1 MEPASASRV
10 RLFRVVTVVLAP
22 LLVLGALEL
31 LLRLFG
37 VGHSTAFT
45 VPCEVGGRPAACP
58 NPDFPLRFF
67 PPALARQPTPFV
79 IPAEKGPRTLR
90 VMVLGES
97 AAQGDP
103 EPTFGL
109 ARFLQAMLEEALPG
123 VRVEV
128 VNAGLVAINSHA
140 LVPMAR
146 DLARHAPDVAVVYA
160 GNNEVV
166 GPFGPG
172 TVLTGRP
179 PGLALVRASLAIG
192 TTRIGQLLGALGRR
206 GKDVPTEWRGMEL
219 FLDHQVRADDPAMDL
234 VYRGFAS
241 NLAEVLEAFRSRGTR
256 VVVCTVGTRLR
267 DFAPFASAH
276 RPGLDAAALAR
287 FQEAVARGDAAE
299 QAQRPAEAL
308 VAYREAE
315 AIDPGH
321 AELQYRIGRAGLAAE
336 DWLTAREG
344 LERARDLDTL
354 RFRADS
360 RLAQLTEEV
369 ARAAGRGVELVYGA
383 RALAAASRHGL
394 PGPEVF
400 WEHAHLT
407 PKGNEVLA
415 RALFPAV
422 VRVLPASLGVVN
434 ATPPSHERLVERLAL
449 TGYNQYLVAKEVLRR
464 LEHPPFTGQLDHAL
478 QVQQVTRV
486 RDEGAKEAFEDTEA
500 QYQAALA
507 RAPDDPWLHW
517 NHAILLDNRDVFL
530 ARRGEPD
537 RGRAIPEYQRVLQA
551 LPDSR
556 EAHLRLAE
564 AYARLGRIDEAKQ
577 QCREV
582 LRFRPG
588 DAQAR
593 STLAELERMRRP
605 PAP

>member
-1 MEPASASRV
+1 MERASASRV

-593 STLAELERMRRP
+593 STLAELERMRRS

>member
-1 MEPASASRV
+1 MEHASATRV
-10 RLFRVVTVVLAP
+10 RLFRAVTVVLAP
-22 LLVLGALEL
+22 LVALAAVEL
-31 LLRLFG
+31 MLRLLG
-37 VGHSTAFT
+37 YGHPTAFT
-45 VPCEVGGRPAACP
+45 VPCEVEQRRAACP

-90 VMVLGES
+90 VVVVGES

-128 VNAGLVAINSHA
+128 ANAGLTAINSHA
-140 LVPMAR
+140 LVPIAR

-179 PGLALVRASLAIG
+179 PSLALVRASLALG

-206 GKDVPTEWRGMEL
+206 GKDVPTAWRGMEL

-241 NLAEVLEAFRSRGTR
+241 NLAEVLQVFRRQGAR
-256 VVVCTVGTRLR
+256 VVVSTVGTRLR

-276 RPGLDAAALAR
+276 RPGLDSAALAR

-308 VAYREAE
+308 SAYREAE
-315 AIDPGH
+315 AIDAGY
-321 AELQYRIGRAGLAAE
+321 AELQYRIGRAGLAAK
-336 DWLTAREG
+336 DWPAAREG

-360 RLAQLTEEV
+360 RLAQLTEDV

-383 RALAAASRHGL
+383 RALVVASPHGL
-394 PGPEVF
+394 PGPEMF

-407 PKGNEVLA
+407 PRGNEVLA

-422 VRVLPASLGVVN
+422 VRALPASLGVEN
-434 ATPPSHERLVERLAL
+434 ARAPSHERVVERLAL

-478 QVQQVTRV
+478 QVAQVERV
-486 RDEGAKEAFEDTEA
+486 RDEGANEPFEETEA

-507 RAPDDPWLHW
+507 RAPADPWLHW

-537 RGRAIPEYQRVLQA
+537 RGRAIPEYQQMLQA
-551 LPDSR
+551 LPRSR
-556 EAHLRLAE
+556 EGHLRLAE
-564 AYARLGRIDEAKQ
+564 ANARLGRIDEAEQ

-593 STLAELERMRRP
+593 STLADLEKIRRP
-605 PAP
+605 PAQ

>member
-1 MEPASASRV
+1 MERASASRV

-103 EPTFGL
+103 EPTFGV

-593 STLAELERMRRP
+593 STLAELERMRRS